1 MKTVLIIIFCF
12 VISFPCFASLTQEDM
27 LKIRQIIREEIEP
40 LKSEMVNMKSD
51 IKAIESKVVKLEN
64 RMTTFENRMATFE
77 NKMATLEGKIATK
90 DDLLSMWKEITGKI
104 EGIYGLLVGVL
115 VAIIVSVIL
124 PPILQKRKIG
134 NDVDELKQEIAKLKD
149 KRIISP

>member
-40 LKSEMVNMKSD
+40 LKLEIVNVKND
-51 IKAIESKVVKLEN
+51 VKAVESKVVMLEN
-64 RMTTFENRMATFE
+64 
-77 NKMATLEGKIATK
+77 KIATLEGKMATK
-90 DDLLSMWKEITGKI
+90 DDLLSIWKEITGKI
-104 EGIYGLLVGVL
+104 EGIYGLLIGVL

-124 PPILQKRKIG
+124 PPILQKWFERRKIG
-134 NDVDELKQEIAKLKD
+134 NDVDELKQEIAKLKE
-149 KRIISP
+149 KGIISP